1 MIEPAVII
9 IAGSL
14 PELRSFVWRDTAPS
28 APYLMPFTRR
38 RNGIQFDAD
47 FEFARQQYLEAGG
60 KTIKDYGT
68 ESKKSWV

>member
-1 MIEPAVII
+1 MIEPAVMI

-14 PELRSFVWRDTAPS
+14 PELRSFVWRDATPS
-28 APYLMPFTRR
+28 GPYLIPFTRR

-47 FEFARQQYLEAGG
+47 FEFARQQYLEAAG
-60 KTIKDYGT
+60 KTVKDYST